1 MKMWVHGPCQKLLV
15 IRSTETAHLDE
26 ENYPL
31 IGVPLTIIKGDKPRT
46 IYPPIRLVDR
56 MQSYINFACRRSG
69 RCGASGR
76 IIGRRRRSSSIFRET
91 RSARHDLTAVFA
103 EAFRGTGVT
112 GTLHHL
118 SHTFAM
124 TMLVRLQRQALTTW
138 QVRAAEINGE
148 LRNRLR
154 APFRHPELNVP
165 PIFEAKTPL
174 LRAA

>member
-1 MKMWVHGPCQKLLV
+1 
-15 IRSTETAHLDE
+15 
-26 ENYPL
+26 
-31 IGVPLTIIKGDKPRT
+31 
-46 IYPPIRLVDR
+46 
-56 MQSYINFACRRSG
+56 MQSYINEVRMPQVRALRRQ
-69 RCGASGR
+69 RPDYR
-76 IIGRRRRSSSIFRET
+76 P
-91 RSARHDLTAVFA
+91 RSALLLNLQGNAVSKTRLTAVFA

-118 SHTFAM
+118 WHTFAM
-124 TMLVRLQRQALTTW
+124 TMLVRLQRQALTTY

-165 PIFEAKTPL
+165 PIFKPKTPL